1 MIVERLNRADF
12 KIVERLNRA
21 DYKIVERLNMAD
33 YKRRLT
39 LTFRKVHEKKD
50 YYYSDGF

>member
-21 DYKIVERLNMAD
+21 DYKSVERLNMAD
-33 YKRRLT
+33 YKRRLS
-39 LTFRKVHEKKD
+39 LTFRKVHEKED
-50 YYYSDGF
+50 